1 MKKILKFLCIV
12 LSFVIVSVV
21 IYFVVLIY
29 SVYPKTR
36 VSEDIK
42 IYNNLVETVDFF
54 PEVSELKNYDE
65 ISLKYSENE
74 GIFSWYS
81 YILKV
86 SYFDVDFETEKT
98 RIEENYSFD
107 KRFSDVIE
115 VDTFNI
121 RVLDIEKYQLE
132 YPKYLAFVGVS
143 ESTKEIVYIYYEDQ
157 DLDTIDDSWEDFI
170 LDNCNW

>member
-1 MKKILKFLCIV
+1 MKKICKILCIII
-12 LSFVIVSVV
+12 SIIIVSLIV
-21 IYFVVLIY
+21 YFGVLIY
-29 SVYPKTR
+29 SVYPKTI
-36 VSEDIK
+36 VSKDIQ
-42 IYNNLVETVDFF
+42 IYNELVETVDFL
-54 PEVSELKNYDE
+54 PEVSELNNYGE
-65 ISLKYSENE
+65 ISFKYTENK

-81 YILKV
+81 YILKT
-86 SYFDVDFETEKT
+86 SYSDNDFKTEKT

-157 DLDTIDDSWEDFI
+157 DLDTIEDSWEDFI

>member
-1 MKKILKFLCIV
+1 MKKFLKFLCIA
-12 LSFVIVSVV
+12 LSLVIVSII
-21 IYFVVLIY
+21 IYFGVLIY

-36 VSEDIK
+36 ISEDIK
-42 IYNNLVETVDFF
+42 IYSELVETVNFF
-54 PEVSELKNYDE
+54 PEVSELSNYDGM
-65 ISLKYSENE
+65 SFKYSENE
-74 GIFSWYS
+74 GLFSWYS

-86 SYFDVDFETEKT
+86 SYSDVDFETEKT

-107 KRFSDVIE
+107 KRFSDIIE
-115 VDTFNI
+115 VDSFNI

-132 YPKYLAFVGVS
+132 YPKYLAFLGVS

-157 DLDTIDDSWEDFI
+157 DLDTIGESWEDFI